1 MTTVGMVTQLQIT
14 PKQLVRVLGS
24 LSPEVSALV
33 VGLHGIGK
41 SQISA
46 GLGAL
51 LRERYPEHRWPVFD
65 RRLAQMTEG
74 DLLGIP
80 DRATMG
86 EDAVSKFLPVD
97 WWKTACNEP
106 CVIILEE
113 MNRAEIQ
120 MMQGGFQIVGAREL
134 NGLKLHPM
142 TRVIACVNPPT
153 HYQVQEMDKALLDRF
168 AIFHLE
174 HSVEDWLAWARGKL
188 DDAVV
193 DFIKDSPQWLHHDVT
208 QTVDLQ
214 AAPTPR
220 SWHLLDKQL
229 RYAGISPSEC
239 MGRAAPDLLPIFANA
254 LLGGGAATA
263 FLKWLRDRQR
273 FLALEDVLDNW
284 SESVERLARSL
295 RHEEILSCID
305 RIGAHSKENTWST
318 RQVANLA
325 DFAEKCLSG
334 EDKILLFTGVASSG
348 NQRNILSLHGTS
360 LTSAIVNQVQSTRKI
375 GS

>member
-1 MTTVGMVTQLQIT
+1 
-14 PKQLVRVLGS
+14 
-24 LSPEVSALV
+24 
-33 VGLHGIGK
+33 
-41 SQISA
+41 
-46 GLGAL
+46 
-51 LRERYPEHRWPVFD
+51 
-65 RRLAQMTEG
+65 
-74 DLLGIP
+74 
-80 DRATMG
+80 
-86 EDAVSKFLPVD
+86 
-97 WWKTACNEP
+97 
-106 CVIILEE
+106 
-113 MNRAEIQ
+113 
-120 MMQGGFQIVGAREL
+120 
-134 NGLKLHPM
+134 
-142 TRVIACVNPPT
+142 
-153 HYQVQEMDKALLDRF
+153 
-168 AIFHLE
+168 
-174 HSVEDWLAWARGKL
+174 
-188 DDAVV
+188 
-193 DFIKDSPQWLHHDVT
+193 
-208 QTVDLQ
+208 
-214 AAPTPR
+214 
-220 SWHLLDKQL
+220 
-229 RYAGISPSEC
+229 

-305 RIGAHSKENTWST
+305 RIGAHSKENTWTT